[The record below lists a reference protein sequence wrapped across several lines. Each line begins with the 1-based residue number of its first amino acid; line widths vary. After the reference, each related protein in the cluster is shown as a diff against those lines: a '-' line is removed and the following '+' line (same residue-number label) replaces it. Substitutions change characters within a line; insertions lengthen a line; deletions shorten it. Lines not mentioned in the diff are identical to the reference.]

1 MTLLGKILLFAN
13 LVLSLIMAAWGIALY
28 TGRVN
33 WTDKAATDAPQ
44 GELSKVVDK
53 TKQQNAVVAAADGRY
68 REAAAQLKAQQAQRA
83 YNLSHYQFRA
93 YHLQMQATDQDPAIA
108 PVLDKGLAIVVQQP
122 TNDNPFPIQI
132 ETAKDRAGDPLRSY
146 AAYVTDLL
154 SEHAK
159 IKAEAEKLDA
169 VNKKYLELS
178 EQIVVKPGLRQ
189 LLQDEET
196 KGAKVLAE
204 IEQLRPVLV
213 NAYIEIQLLAKRHDQ
228 LKNQVKGLNGNVA
241 TDEARKVGTGVDK

>member
-13 LVLSLIMAAWGIALY
+13 LVLSLIMAAWGMALY

-44 GELSKVVDK
+44 GELSKLVDK
-53 TKQQNAVVAAADGRY
+53 TKQENAVVAAADGRY
-68 REAAAQLKAQQAQRA
+68 REAAAQLKAQQEQRA
-83 YNLSHYQFRA
+83 YNLSQYQFAA
-93 YHLQMQATDQDPAIA
+93 YHLQMQATDQSPAVA
-108 PVLDKGLAIVVQQP
+108 PILDKGLPVPQQ
-122 TNDNPFPIQI
+122 TTKDNPFPIQI
-132 ETAKDRAGDPLRSY
+132 EAAKDRAGEPLRSY

-159 IKAEAEKLDA
+159 IKTEAEKLDA
-169 VNKKYLELS
+169 ANKKYLELS
-178 EQIVVKPGLRQ
+178 EAIVVKPGLRQ

-228 LKNQVKGLNGNVA
+228 LKNQVKGLNGNVG